1 MRSAFPQYELI
12 GVAIVVTAVYVPR
25 RCRYSRRTGYG
36 AQASSDRGAN
46 ASTMTPACDGADHR
60 PCAGPEQSAGNSSL
74 AGVVRVRVSCR
85 CQ

>member
-60 PCAGPEQSAGNSSL
+60 PVPAPSSPPVIARSPGLYGSA
-74 AGVVRVRVSCR
+74 
-85 CQ
+85 